1 MLLDQQHLASSRMQ
15 QTLQRSLPGNSSA
28 DGALD
33 VISGMMDTL
42 KEAKPHPAQT
52 AAKKQLH
59 TLMSSLL
66 PSIEYHEAYH
76 QIEKE
81 NWKTPSWVAEEF
93 SSLSPRGVESS
104 LEELG
109 AYLTQLVYTDSNH
122 KVWLTK
128 LLLFSINSMTQ
139 GQPEYYASSVIFSAM
154 RDVYLLQDIVPNHQL
169 TVDEKVEIYKALS
182 TYSIHQ
188 LQDIATIAFEALFE
202 RPVVT
207 LQ

>member
-1 MLLDQQHLASSRMQ
+1 MDQRHLASSRMQ
-15 QTLQRSLPGNSSA
+15 QTLQRSLPANNSE
-28 DGALD
+28 GMLD
-33 VISGMMDTL
+33 VFSDMVDDL
-42 KEAKPHPAQT
+42 KEPKPQPAKT
-52 AAKKQLH
+52 AAKKELD
-59 TLMSSLL
+59 TLMTSLL

-81 NWKTPSWVAEEF
+81 SWKQPDWVAREF
-93 SSLSPRGVESS
+93 ATLSPRGIESS

-109 AYLTQLVYTDSNH
+109 AYLTQLVYTDTNH

-139 GQPEYYASSVIFSAM
+139 GQPEFYASSVIFSAM
-154 RDVYLLQDIVPNHQL
+154 RDVYLLRDIQPNHQL
-169 TVDEKVEIYKALS
+169 TVEEKVEIYKALS
-182 TYSIHQ
+182 TFNIHQ
-188 LQDIATIAFEALFE
+188 LQDMATIAFEALFE